1 MTTCRAVALREGWHA
16 PGDEQEIDHPARD
29 DLAGLTRP
37 ERGCFFHVMKVADIP
52 QLRSRSV
59 ADKLQIVG
67 ELWDEIIRQ
76 PENVP
81 IPEWHVREL
90 EQDYAAY
97 QAEPREGKPW
107 AKVKARILRR
117 K

>member
-1 MTTCRAVALREGWHA
+1 VIEWLPEEHTAREKVTGGRIFRA
-16 PGDEQEIDHPARD
+16 
-29 DLAGLTRP
+29 
-37 ERGCFFHVMKVADIP
+37 MKVSDIP
-52 QLRSRSV
+52 QLNSLSV

-81 IPEWHVREL
+81 IPEWHVSEL
-90 EQDYAAY
+90 ERDYAAY
-97 QAEPREGKPW
+97 QADPTGGKPW
-107 AKVKARILRR
+107 GRAKARILRR

>member
-1 MTTCRAVALREGWHA
+1 MARADETAVTACRAAALREGWRTALRMIKETINPSRYDLTDFTRLEGGCIPHA
-16 PGDEQEIDHPARD
+16 
-29 DLAGLTRP
+29 
-37 ERGCFFHVMKVADIP
+37 MKVADIP
-52 QLRSRSV
+52 QLRSLSV
-59 ADKLQIVG
+59 ADKLQLVG
-67 ELWDEIIRQ
+67 ERWDKIIQQ

-97 QAEPREGKPW
+97 QADPGKES
-107 AKVKARILRR
+107 LGR